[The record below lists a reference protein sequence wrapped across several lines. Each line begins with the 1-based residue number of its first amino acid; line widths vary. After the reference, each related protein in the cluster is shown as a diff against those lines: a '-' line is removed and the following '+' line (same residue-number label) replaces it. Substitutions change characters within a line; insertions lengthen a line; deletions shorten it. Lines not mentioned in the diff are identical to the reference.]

1 MRSSSSQDVQANL
14 ADVLLLDDVLDDI
27 DFPAQ
32 ARPRMMPPSTSTP
45 NGAVQRPNIG
55 RGGSRGMVTQP
66 MVTRSAARYLS
77 TCLCLSLYLIVQI

>member
-1 MRSSSSQDVQANL
+1 MRSSSSQDAQANL
-14 ADVLLLDDVLDDI
+14 ADVLLDDVLDDI

-55 RGGSRGMVTQP
+55 RGGSRGMVT
-66 MVTRSAARYLS
+66 RSAARYLS
-77 TCLCLSLYLIVQI
+77 ICLYLFSNRPFVSNLIFQI

>member
-1 MRSSSSQDVQANL
+1 MRSSSSQANL
-14 ADVLLLDDVLDDI
+14 ADVLLDDVLDDI

-55 RGGSRGMVTQP
+55 RGGSRGMVT
-66 MVTRSAARYLS
+66 RSAARYLS
-77 TCLCLSLYLIVQI
+77 TFLYLSLYLIVPYVSSLVRSI